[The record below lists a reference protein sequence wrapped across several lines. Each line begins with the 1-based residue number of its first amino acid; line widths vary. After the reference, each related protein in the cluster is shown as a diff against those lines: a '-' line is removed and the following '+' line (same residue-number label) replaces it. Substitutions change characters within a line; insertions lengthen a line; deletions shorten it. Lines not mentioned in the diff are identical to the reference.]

1 MSVPGTGAWS
11 MALRILKRLAHT
23 VLLVLIIAAV
33 GKICQ
38 YVGVAYLGPEIGF
51 DAASAVGI
59 MPFLI
64 ALMILRSRF
73 PAFLSVRQTWR
84 S

>member
-1 MSVPGTGAWS
+1 MSVPGSGGWR

-33 GKICQ
+33 GKIFQ
-38 YVGVAYLGPEIGF
+38 YVGIAYLAPEIGF

-59 MPFLI
+59 VPFLI
-64 ALMILRSRF
+64 ALMILKSRF

-84 S
+84 G